1 MLFGG
6 ISIQAARAQDFGHII
21 LHGGDG
27 MGRYCMGSG
36 GGRKASRIAGIVLM
50 AVGVLVLL
58 LFVPYWVWTSV
69 LAVLLI
75 SIGFLVWRFG

>member
-1 MLFGG
+1 MPDGTSG
-6 ISIQAARAQDFGHII
+6 RSGAYHCGM
-21 LHGGDG
+21 GGDG
-27 MGRYCMGSG
+27 MNRYCGG
-36 GGRKASRIAGIVLM
+36 GGRNSRSRILGIVLM

-75 SIGFLVWRFG
+75 SIGFLIWRFG

>member
-1 MLFGG
+1 M
-6 ISIQAARAQDFGHII
+6 
-21 LHGGDG
+21 GGDG
-27 MGRYCMGSG
+27 MNRFCMGSG
-36 GGRKASRIAGIVLM
+36 GNSKSRVIGIILM

-75 SIGFLVWRFG
+75 SIGFLIWRFG

>member
-1 MLFGG
+1 M
-6 ISIQAARAQDFGHII
+6 R
-21 LHGGDG
+21 
-27 MGRYCMGSG
+27 RYCTGSG
-36 GGRKASRIAGIVLM
+36 SDSRARIIGIALM
-50 AVGVLVLL
+50 ALGVLALL

>member
-1 MLFGG
+1 M
-6 ISIQAARAQDFGHII
+6 RK
-21 LHGGDG
+21 
-27 MGRYCMGSG
+27 YCFGSG
-36 GGRKASRIAGIVLM
+36 GSDSKSRIVGIVLM

-75 SIGFLVWRFG
+75 SIGFLIWRFN

>member
-1 MLFGG
+1 M
-6 ISIQAARAQDFGHII
+6 S
-21 LHGGDG
+21 
-27 MGRYCMGSG
+27 RYCGGSG
-36 GGRKASRIAGIVLM
+36 NRGSRILGIVLM

-75 SIGFLVWRFG
+75 SIGFLIWRFG

>member
-1 MLFGG
+1 MNKFCG
-6 ISIQAARAQDFGHII
+6 
-21 LHGGDG
+21 
-27 MGRYCMGSG
+27 GSG
-36 GGRKASRIAGIVLM
+36 GKRASRSSIVGIVLM
-50 AVGVLVLL
+50 AVGLLVLL